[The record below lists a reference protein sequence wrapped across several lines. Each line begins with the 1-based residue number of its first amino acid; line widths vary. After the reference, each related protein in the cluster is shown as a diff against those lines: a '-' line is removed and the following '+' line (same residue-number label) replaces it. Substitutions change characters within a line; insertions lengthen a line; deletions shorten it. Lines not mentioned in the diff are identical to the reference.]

1 MKHISQPVVKKDAY
15 ALLSGK
21 PVYTGDMV
29 PKDALILKLLRSP
42 HAYARIKAID
52 TSAAL

>member
-21 PVYTGDMV
+21 DVYKRQD
-29 PKDALILKLLRSP
+29 KDLNRLFTYASILRVDKTLKKYLEVLL
-42 HAYARIKAID
+42 
-52 TSAAL
+52 